1 MCQQIRF
8 VEILFSLR
16 WYVELILQ
24 GQTLSLYFKLFH
36 GVFGGGT
43 RLAMPKTIL
52 RAGLIVI
59 ESLVQGLLR
68 ESWIRG
74 SPDSRTISFGR
85 TVGLRR
91 HKIEDFVPC
100 SDGTLLGVEGN
111 LGNTDMYISS
121 FVTELV

>member
-1 MCQQIRF
+1 MVCGTYF
-8 VEILFSLR
+8 AGSDTIL
-16 WYVELILQ
+16 V
-24 GQTLSLYFKLFH
+24 FKLFR

-59 ESLVQGLLR
+59 ESLVQGLLW

-85 TVGLRR
+85 TVGL
-91 HKIEDFVPC
+91 
-100 SDGTLLGVEGN
+100 
-111 LGNTDMYISS
+111 
-121 FVTELV
+121 